1 MAENITQSI
10 LDINLKGP
18 EAALDPYPLYD
29 QVRTHDPV
37 HWNQADNTWYVMRYA
52 DLMTIIRDDRLSSER
67 FKTMVMSLSEEEK
80 KRYSPFIESVLSWI
94 LMSDPPAHTR
104 IRSLVNK
111 AFTPRMIENMRTR
124 IQTLV
129 DGMLDKVQ
137 GNGRMDVIA
146 DLAVP
151 LPGIVISDMLGVP
164 EEGQPQFKKWSND
177 IARGLEGF
185 DGPVSAI
192 ERLDMGQKS
201 LLELSDYFRGIIKN
215 LKEQPKD
222 NLLNSLVEV
231 EEAGD
236 RLTEQEIVANC
247 VMIMFAGNE
256 TTTNLIGNGI
266 LALLQ
271 NPEQKQLLQEDSGL
285 IGSAVEELLRFDPPI
300 QKTRRTAKVDIDL
313 GGKTIR
319 AGDLIAMC
327 YGSANRDPEQFE
339 EPNRLDITRVD
350 NRHASFAQGIH
361 YCLGAALARIEGPI
375 AIGTLLS
382 RMPGLKLETNEV
394 ERNPSLVFWGLKAL
408 PVSF

>member
-124 IQTLV
+124 IQILV

-236 RLTEQEIVANC
+236 RLTEQELVANC
-247 VMIMFAGNE
+247 VMIMFAGSE

-285 IGSAVEELLRFDPPI
+285 IGSAVEELLRFDPLI

-361 YCLGAALARIEGPI
+361 YCLGAALARIEGQI

>member
-1 MAENITQSI
+1 MVEKITQSI
-10 LDINLKGP
+10 LDINLIGP

-37 HWNQADNTWYVMRYA
+37 HWNQADNSWYVMRYA
-52 DLMTIIRDDRLSSER
+52 DLMSIIRDDRLSSER
-67 FKTMVMSLSEEEK
+67 FKTMVMSLSEEEQ
-80 KRYSPFIESVLSWI
+80 KRYSPFIESVTSWI
-94 LMSDPPAHTR
+94 LMSDPPSHTR

-111 AFTPRMIENMRTR
+111 AFTPRMIENMRAR

-177 IARGLEGF
+177 IARGLESSTGA
-185 DGPVSAI
+185 GSAT
-192 ERLDMGQKS
+192 ERLEMGQKS
-201 LLELSDYFRGIIKN
+201 LLELSEYFRGIIKS

-236 RLTEQEIVANC
+236 RLTEQELVANC

-285 IGSAVEELLRFDPPI
+285 IGSAVEELLRFDAPI
-300 QKTRRTAKVDIDL
+300 QKTRRTAKVDIEL
-313 GGKTIR
+313 GGKTIK

-327 YGSANRDPEQFE
+327 YASANRDPEQFE
-339 EPNRLDITRVD
+339 EPDRLDIMRAD

-361 YCLGAALARIEGPI
+361 YCLGAALARMEGQI
-375 AIGTLLS
+375 AISTLLS
-382 RMPGLKLETNEV
+382 RMPNLKLETNDL

-408 PVSF
+408 PVTF